1 MDDEENQ
8 DQLMNRNGS
17 QGSNWQQ
24 VLPTSDN
31 EEMEDSEDASES
43 EDGDDGEE
51 EGDED
56 EDVTDSEEEDEEE
69 EDEDATTGSQDPTQ
83 PTGDLNEGFSSDD
96 ERESCPICLNGF
108 RDQVVGTPENCSHY
122 FCLDCIVEWSKN
134 ANSCPVDRIAFSC
147 IHIRA
152 HFGGEIL
159 KKVPIQKKADE
170 VQEEDDATNCAV
182 CGRSD
187 REDRLLLCDGCD
199 AGYHMECLT
208 PPLNAVPVDEW
219 FCPECSDANQPEEVS
234 EEEVAGL
241 LADVIPTTSRLRTNV
256 VRTRAIARTRQS
268 ERVRANVNR
277 NRISTARNIQ
287 HVPRYLMSS
296 LLDETIETVVAG
308 LNTAVYQRPLTARTT
323 TSRRKRKVGRKK
335 SSQSKVSKGTR
346 GVGKKRRRRF
356 RRRKVRK
363 MAKKVASSHSRI
375 ARSLGICSPPRGS
388 SLPRIQRAPGQTL
401 GSMRQDIGAATLS
414 VFGNPY
420 DLDPFDSNEDHLSNP
435 ASPLTSKR
443 KLLSRSALRS
453 HQPVARPISVGL
465 SRGGVAPQVHE
476 TLVAEPVPDLLGSI
490 LSGQSMLMMKSSDI
504 VISRDGSL
512 KARKTGD
519 FSLQKNVSREE
530 PTTDGR
536 VEPCSSHSGSP
547 SVTSSIDK
555 WKPIQEQPQ
564 LRFPSS
570 GLYSLSPSPSPPPSS
585 MPASFLPGTSAFRLK
600 NAFTP
605 RVVQAQA
612 SAGRFTSKSAEPF
625 RFNGAVHKPEP
636 HSSHDNINA
645 KGPSVK
651 NPTKPPAKRLD
662 ISEFPRIP
670 KIKKETDSSP
680 SNLRG
685 KPSDS
690 ANSPS
695 TNTNHPSI
703 CINQLTG
710 RGESNTL
717 GKFNTTENRIKNT
730 RQESQD
736 QSRYSSG
743 NYAGHSGTS
752 SSTAPRSVGSLD
764 VGGGGLRIT
773 ISGNSGS
780 SCRQFSPSSKDP
792 FRSSD
797 GKTQPKGALPVPF
810 PSTKREKPVK
820 NEIYDPFEPTGSD
833 SGSRD
838 SSPERPGPSSQP
850 SAAASATIKTETAIA
865 ATSSGAKVGTF
876 RSFRLLPSH
885 STKVGVSK
893 LGPDFSDLSPASKD
907 QQEKDSAEE
916 LSPVLTPFIKVEKE
930 IKNETPV
937 EPKVEQTPF
946 KISCP
951 LTGLKIT
958 SDMKPGGTRG
968 FHFDTEEQKNICIKS
983 EPDTLS
989 NRIIHQSSSNRLV
1002 WEAESISQT
1011 IPSSNN
1017 RGLEIQRKITIKEED
1032 KAHSSSLSR
1041 PRSHERDSRS
1051 ASWSTDDERE
1061 KKSKSKSHKG
1071 KRDRSDRSSSG
1082 SCERSRKKRQ
1092 KEKKKEKK
1100 KKSTDSKE
1108 RKRSRSS
1115 SRSSSSHRMYNS
1127 KKKKKKK
1134 RGSRCG
1140 SRGRSFSP
1148 EKDKKRKHKSE
1159 KSCSTK
1165 DGDSRVKEKK
1175 KSKEDRGKHRSSSP
1189 PTIKEQKSHRTKD
1202 KNLRHR
1208 DQELSK
1214 DSLHSPEREEKTLT
1228 CTVSVSKDFHP
1239 VKHEARK
1246 YTLIVPKEEVEIE
1259 STSALESD
1267 ISTPVKEE
1275 RDIDLSNND
1284 VEDDYESQVENN
1296 SSPPWSPSLL
1306 DSLLPEDKHDDVEE
1320 VQSLEDID
1328 SSNDLLPNAEVASPQ
1343 ASPLTTDTEPPS
1355 PQPTSP
1361 YSSPFPKKDG
1371 LKTPPVVKTEDDDL
1385 QWSPSHLDDFL
1396 ISELSNEVG
1405 SVGAASPDDVD
1416 LEEAIMM
1423 KRDEDYEEKPIVSF
1437 SKKQVIPFLQDEDD
1451 DDDDFDGNV
1460 NAGNGEAGN
1469 HIAESKTKD
1478 ELSALGESTLCSP
1491 LKTEPDLASL
1501 SKAKLPM
1508 KRVTWNLQSK
1518 NSKNTGTGTA
1528 AASLDVP
1535 LFTPQRIK
1543 EEPQQ
1548 ASPKQSV
1555 PVPPKL
1561 NISASPKHS
1570 INLLARLAA
1579 ESPSQMS
1586 SPLPWNSSEKP
1597 TEDAV
1602 SKVASRVPWNA
1613 AGRPV
1618 KEAKQLPRVAP
1629 ETSIQTFPQTLP
1641 PLPLPPIFPPYAPVS
1656 EPAVPCILQSNR
1668 TILSPTPKPGSLATA
1683 NEPKMQAAS
1692 TGEEKAKSS
1701 KKGEKVKNDEY
1712 MKKLH
1717 IQERAVEEVKLAIKP
1732 FYQKREITKEEY
1744 KDILRKAV
1752 QKICHSK
1759 SGEINPVKV
1768 VNLVKAYVDKY
1779 KHARKHKKSESF
1791 EDHGTMRDSPL

>member
-1 MDDEENQ
+1 I
-8 DQLMNRNGS
+8 
-17 QGSNWQQ
+17 
-24 VLPTSDN
+24 

-56 EDVTDSEEEDEEE
+56 EDVTGKQMCS
-69 EDEDATTGSQDPTQ
+69 SLP
-83 PTGDLNEGFSSDD
+83 LSDD

-219 FCPECSDANQPEEVS
+219 FCPECSDANQPEEAFDGNEVS

-287 HVPRYLMSS
+287 GIPLLASS
-296 LLDETIETVVAG
+296 LDKVLEKLSSPGTPKRQ
-308 LNTAVYQRPLTARTT
+308 L
-323 TSRRKRKVGRKK
+323 KRKAAAATGGKSTLLPQTKAKHNPSTASPMGDTGPPSRKTRESFS
-335 SSQSKVSKGTR
+335 SSQ
-346 GVGKKRRRRF
+346 
-356 RRRKVRK
+356 
-363 MAKKVASSHSRI
+363 AKKVASSHSRI

-512 KARKTGD
+512 KARKTDPCRHSNRSRSEDRDTGRHLKRIYALGRKLGGR
-519 FSLQKNVSREE
+519 FMASSTIQSITCMLCCICLFTGFKQK
-530 PTTDGR
+530 
-536 VEPCSSHSGSP
+536 
-547 SVTSSIDK
+547 DK

-585 MPASFLPGTSAFRLK
+585 MPASFLPGTSA
-600 NAFTP
+600 
-605 RVVQAQA
+605 
-612 SAGRFTSKSAEPF
+612 F

-951 LTGLKIT
+951 LT
-958 SDMKPGGTRG
+958 
-968 FHFDTEEQKNICIKS
+968 DTEEQKNICIKS

-1082 SCERSRKKRQ
+1082 SCERC
-1092 KEKKKEKK
+1092 
-1100 KKSTDSKE
+1100 TDSKE

-1189 PTIKEQKSHRTKD
+1189 PTIKEQKSHRTK
-1202 KNLRHR
+1202 
-1208 DQELSK
+1208 
-1214 DSLHSPEREEKTLT
+1214 
-1228 CTVSVSKDFHP
+1228 

-1416 LEEAIMM
+1416 LEE
-1423 KRDEDYEEKPIVSF
+1423 EKPIVSF
-1437 SKKQVIPFLQDEDD
+1437 SK
-1451 DDDDFDGNV
+1451 N
-1460 NAGNGEAGN
+1460 
-1469 HIAESKTKD
+1469 
-1478 ELSALGESTLCSP
+1478 P

-1528 AASLDVP
+1528 ADVP

-1586 SPLPWNSSEKP
+1586 SSLYEANSCLASENIN
-1597 TEDAV
+1597 TAFLYL
-1602 SKVASRVPWNA
+1602 SK
-1613 AGRPV
+1613 
-1618 KEAKQLPRVAP
+1618 
-1629 ETSIQTFPQTLP
+1629 QTFPQTLP

-1791 EDHGTMRDSPL
+1791 EDHGTMRDSP